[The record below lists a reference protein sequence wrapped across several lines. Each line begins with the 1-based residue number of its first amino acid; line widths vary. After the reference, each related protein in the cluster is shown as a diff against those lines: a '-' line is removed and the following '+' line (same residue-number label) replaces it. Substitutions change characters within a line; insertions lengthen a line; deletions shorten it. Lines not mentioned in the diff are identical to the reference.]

1 MQRDTEMHHRCRDV
15 EVQRCGSVEGRGA
28 KFSGGAEVL
37 QRLIIV
43 IGAEVQVQQR
53 CRIESMN
60 MCTAGAEVLKQVQSS
75 EEEVKRC

>member
-1 MQRDTEMHHRCRDV
+1 MVQKDTEIQHRCIDV

-43 IGAEVQVQQR
+43 IGAEVHVQRKQR
-53 CRIESMN
+53 CRED
-60 MCTAGAEVLKQVQSS
+60 AGLNI
-75 EEEVKRC
+75 

>member
-1 MQRDTEMHHRCRDV
+1 MQRCSDAEMFPGWCREMHRDTEMQHRCIDV

-43 IGAEVQVQQR
+43 IGAEVHMQR
-53 CRIESMN
+53 RCSIE
-60 MCTAGAEVLKQVQSS
+60 
-75 EEEVKRC
+75 